1 MEYRPEVARKFCPAC
16 NKLNAGSAAQCP
28 CGQAFEATSIVAARR
43 TTKGCPACRQDL
55 PRLMQFCLCGH
66 EFEDVREL
74 RGELE
79 EQVRIGWSNVA
90 LGTIG
95 LVILV
100 ALMFYT
106 SFLLVLGCLG
116 CAALAVRGV
125 LTRSEALT
133 QLRAIDTAVSAL
145 PLAKVVR

>member
-1 MEYRPEVARKFCPAC
+1 VEYRPEVARKFCPAC
-16 NKLNAGSAAQCP
+16 NKLNAGSAAQCT
-28 CGQAFEATSIVAARR
+28 CGQTFEAKAIVASRR
-43 TTKGCPACRQDL
+43 TTKDCPACRQDL
-55 PRLMQFCLCGH
+55 PRLTQFCLCGH

-90 LGTIG
+90 LGVIG
-95 LVILV
+95 LAIFV

-106 SFLLVLGCLG
+106 SFLLMLGCFG

-125 LTRSEALT
+125 LTRSDALT

-145 PLAKVVR
+145 PLAKIVR